1 MNHTCRWLVLLIC
14 LIATAPSG
22 WAKERDVVAILPFS
36 IHSAEN
42 IEYVSQGILNMLT
55 SRLSGN
61 EKIVVVDRE
70 RVLGSLEGKVGKEL
84 SPEATVSLGRKLGAD
99 FLVSGVITK
108 IGSSLNIDG
117 KLLDVTG
124 AKAPLIAAIQCQ
136 SMDEVIPKITDFA
149 RKIDSYLSGAPLPS
163 AATQTSREI
172 VVSRPAAPQPSREA
186 EIISGMRGSK
196 QGTLTASVN
205 PDFINAEQP
214 LNRESFW
221 KSQQLSYEI
230 KGLAIGDVNGDG
242 LNETVVIDQN
252 NVYIYQRR
260 KNDFALVQQ
269 IAGRFHH
276 NYIAVDVADVNRNG
290 LKEILVTNQV
300 GMVIE
305 TFVIEYRDGRF
316 ATIAQDLPWFMRVI
330 DTDSGVPLL
339 LGQRMGIGRVFE
351 KPIHEIVWSDG
362 SYREGRK
369 MRIPEGL
376 PLYGLTIDRITPGG
390 MERVIALNEDD
401 LLCIFELTD
410 KPLSKILV
418 FGGSDELI
426 WKSDDV
432 FGGSNTYIDP
442 GSAKPQGQSSDGT
455 GNTYINLRIVT
466 YDTDRDGKKE
476 IIIVKNH
483 SPVGRLFE
491 RLKLFNAA
499 EVYNLS
505 WDATGIVENWRTKK
519 ITGYVSDYQFKDI
532 DNDGENEIVLA
543 LVLSTGGSLRGRSVV
558 VAYDIQGP

>member
-1 MNHTCRWLVLLIC
+1 
-14 LIATAPSG
+14 
-22 WAKERDVVAILPFS
+22 
-36 IHSAEN
+36 
-42 IEYVSQGILNMLT
+42 
-55 SRLSGN
+55 
-61 EKIVVVDRE
+61 
-70 RVLGSLEGKVGKEL
+70 
-84 SPEATVSLGRKLGAD
+84 
-99 FLVSGVITK
+99 
-108 IGSSLNIDG
+108 
-117 KLLDVTG
+117 
-124 AKAPLIAAIQCQ
+124 
-136 SMDEVIPKITDFA
+136 
-149 RKIDSYLSGAPLPS
+149 
-163 AATQTSREI
+163 
-172 VVSRPAAPQPSREA
+172 
-186 EIISGMRGSK
+186 
-196 QGTLTASVN
+196 
-205 PDFINAEQP
+205 
-214 LNRESFW
+214 
-221 KSQQLSYEI
+221 
-230 KGLAIGDVNGDG
+230 
-242 LNETVVIDQN
+242 
-252 NVYIYQRR
+252 
-260 KNDFALVQQ
+260 
-269 IAGRFHH
+269 
-276 NYIAVDVADVNRNG
+276 
-290 LKEILVTNQV
+290 
-300 GMVIE
+300 MVIE